1 MRPGGVSKS
10 WLGGVAQATT
20 HRIATKSNEI
30 EKSRDF
36 IPWLYPFL
44 KWLQTGSQTLYRS
57 ASQYLLTCPLFE
69 LSLSY
74 MLNEFTGGDF
84 LRVLKGNP
92 LNLIWV
98 IPAKG
103 SGLSLITQPQPFRIA
118 AFLKR
123 FLPLARRIPTF
134 FSVRIAQE
142 LIFTKGL
149 FCISPSM
156 DRVRKSA
163 PAQI

>member
-1 MRPGGVSKS
+1 
-10 WLGGVAQATT
+10 
-20 HRIATKSNEI
+20 
-30 EKSRDF
+30 
-36 IPWLYPFL
+36 
-44 KWLQTGSQTLYRS
+44 LQTGSQTLYQQ
-57 ASQYLLTCPLFE
+57 AMWGQYLLTCPLFE

-103 SGLSLITQPQPFRIA
+103 SGLGLITQLQPSRIA
-118 AFLKR
+118 VFFKR
-123 FLPLARRIPTF
+123 FPPLARRIPIF
-134 FSVRIAQE
+134 FSVRIRPRVNF
-142 LIFTKGL
+142 IKGL

-156 DRVRKSA
+156 DRIRKSA